1 MDTTG
6 VAPFDEEG
14 ARGHEF
20 GSRAEVPLEE
30 DDDSDGATTDAL
42 PAVIVASV
50 RLSGGPLAL
59 SETLAAIS
67 GASVQ
72 PDHHTVARDG
82 TRSLVLSIVDASVD
96 DIEAAFV
103 EDPTVEGFQAV
114 QAFPDRRTY
123 RVVLEESAVLI
134 APTSLELGSRTVSV
148 EGRDG
153 EWHAD
158 FQFPNRESLVTL
170 RAFCEANDISFSV
183 NSLSE
188 TEYPGTAADD
198 LSESQRETLRTAY
211 ESGYFDVPR
220 EFSQTELA
228 EELGVSTSAVSD
240 RLRRATAQL
249 IQDRFG
255 SLDRR
260 EGS

>member
-20 GSRAEVPLEE
+20 GRHADVSREG
-30 DDDSDGATTDAL
+30 DDGDDTTTDAP

-59 SETLAAIS
+59 SESLAAIS

-72 PDHHTVARDG
+72 PNHHTVARDG
-82 TRSLVLSIVDASVD
+82 ERSLVLSIVDASVD
-96 DIEAAFV
+96 EVEAAFAG
-103 EDPTVEGFQAV
+103 DSTVEGFQAV
-114 QAFPDRRTY
+114 QSFPDRLTY
-123 RVVLEESAVLI
+123 RVALAESAVLI
-134 APTSLELGSRTVSV
+134 APTSLELGSRTVAV
-148 EGRDG
+148 EGRNG

-158 FQFPNRESLVTL
+158 FQFPDRESLVTL
-170 RAFCEANDISFSV
+170 RAFCEANDISFTV

-188 TEYPGTAADD
+188 TEYPGTVADD
-198 LSESQRETLRTAY
+198 LSESQRETLKTAY

-228 EELGVSTSAVSD
+228 EELGISTSAVSD

-249 IQDRFG
+249 IEERFG